1 MKERT
6 VFALFILL
14 CVSAFCS
21 PEHLQAATV
30 DGSISLHESSVF
42 SLTTSRIDG
51 SFTIESGSTNIALD
65 PIDRGGESF
74 PLTLILKDGT
84 QAHVSSEYGLVGP
97 GTMQGSQKIRIEVI
111 RDPGRYSDV
120 TWQPEGFKPQGLGPM
135 REYRYKGLIRPVS
148 VSFDP
153 PIVFYVMQ
161 GSKKIG
167 TTGSIPIREV
177 YYNPSHYGVN
187 STFLHLPRLLPL
199 RAHKVTLNVTGGL
212 QKNDAFGLTADGA
225 PLKRPAGGNGTQ
237 IVFLASAIG
246 NDGVPIALSYGAD
259 DAHDLYVYSSSSTHS
274 GFDCNDVVINGS
286 HSLTTSASG
295 NTRIVRIP
303 TKWYRPFGTSF
314 SPVNVTLNMSF
325 DDASIYLYDL
335 TERAEVNFFTMWDNR
350 LSVLADNEDLQKRVT
365 PFMSERM
372 YRSSLALSNYADT
385 NARSLFTVQDLE
397 ADEVTRKNLDALI
410 ADLLNERRA
419 VSTVKLPIAWSG
431 NPVVIS
437 GTIVPPDGASLGSY
451 DGRIVLKG
459 ANLALSYVSIRC
471 ELYDPLET
479 TKQTFA
485 GVMLALVTS
494 YLGWFL
500 FDRRRKLA
508 ENIRI
513 GNESKVEFVRDHYL
527 DLVELKKSLQPKLEK
542 KDLQWGEL
550 VTDLNWLM
558 QKHLQ
563 GIFSTDKWSLFERHF
578 SAQDVESI
586 LQLLRGALIDVDSAK
601 S

>member
-1 MKERT
+1 LKERT
-6 VFALFILL
+6 LFVLFVLL
-14 CVSAFCS
+14 SVSAFCS
-21 PEHLQAATV
+21 SGRLQAATV
-30 DGSISLHESSVF
+30 DGSISLHDSTSF
-42 SLTTSRIDG
+42 SLTTSRIDD
-51 SFTIESGSTNIALD
+51 SFTIEPGSTDIALD
-65 PIDRGGESF
+65 PIDLGGESF

-97 GTMQGSQKIRIEVI
+97 GTPQGSQKVRIEVI
-111 RDPGRYSDV
+111 RDPGRYSDI
-120 TWQPEGFKPQGLGPM
+120 TWQPEGFMPQGLGPM

-177 YYNPSHYGVN
+177 FYNPYHYGVN
-187 STFLHLPRLLPL
+187 TTFLHLPSLIPL
-199 RAHKVTLNVTGGL
+199 RAHKVTLNLPGGL
-212 QKNDAFGLTADGA
+212 QKNDEFELTADGA
-225 PLKRPAGGNGTQ
+225 PIKRPAGANGVQ
-237 IVFLASAIG
+237 IVLLASAIR
-246 NDGVPIALSYGAD
+246 NDGVPIALSYGPD
-259 DAHDLYVYSSSSTHS
+259 TNNLYFYSGASTHS

-286 HSLTTSASG
+286 HSLTTSAFG
-295 NTRIVRIP
+295 NTRIIRIP

-335 TERAEVNFFTMWDNR
+335 TERAEVNFLTIWDNR
-350 LSVLADNEDLQKRVT
+350 LSVVADNEDLRKRVT

-372 YRSSLALSNYADT
+372 FRSSLALSNYAGA
-385 NARSLFTVQDLE
+385 NAWSLFTVQDLE
-397 ADEVTRKNLDALI
+397 ADKVTPKNRDALI
-410 ADLLNERRA
+410 ADLLSEHRA

-459 ANLALSYVSIRC
+459 VNLAPSFLPIRC

-485 GVMLALVTS
+485 GVTLALVTS

-500 FDRRRKLA
+500 FDRRRKQA
-508 ENIRI
+508 ENLRI
-513 GNESKVEFVRDHYL
+513 GKDSKVEFLRDHYL
-527 DLVELKKSLQPKLEK
+527 DLIELRKRLQPKLEQ
-542 KDLQWGEL
+542 KDLQWSEL

-558 QKHLQ
+558 HKHLQ
-563 GIFSTDKWSLFERHF
+563 GIFSTETWIRFERYF
-578 SAQDVESI
+578 SAQDAQGI
-586 LQLLRGALIDVDSAK
+586 LQLLRGALIDVDTPES
-601 S
+601 